1 MREKRDN
8 NNNKNAESSTKDPYD
23 RVQRRLECRV
33 RGEERRQGAVVEG
46 GEESRGVL
54 AGHGTNLQNKKE
66 KCKINRVAKK
76 TLLESMHHITLQK
89 TAIMS
94 VQKYLFLT
102 KRQPSFENEHISNSV
117 FLQIRVHQK

>member
-33 RGEERRQGAVVEG
+33 RGEERWQGAVVEG
-46 GEESRGVL
+46 GEERGRVL
-54 AGHGTNLQNKKE
+54 AGHGTNLKNKE

-76 TLLESMHHITLQK
+76 TLLESKHHITLQK
-89 TAIMS
+89 TAVMS
-94 VQKYLFLT
+94 VSKNICF
-102 KRQPSFENEHISNSV
+102 
-117 FLQIRVHQK
+117 